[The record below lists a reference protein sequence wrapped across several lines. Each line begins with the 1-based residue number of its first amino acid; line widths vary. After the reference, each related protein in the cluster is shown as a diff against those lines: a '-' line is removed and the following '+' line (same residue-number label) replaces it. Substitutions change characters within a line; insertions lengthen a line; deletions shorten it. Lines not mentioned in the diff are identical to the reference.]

1 MGFTSLFSLTRCLQQ
16 TTSTMKCAWVVATL
30 VLISACTVE
39 SRICT
44 RMTLEQVVKSQ
55 PYMDQCI
62 GTYEARCGWFSVKMC
77 TFNESVPCVKEMNRT
92 VTIYRVVEDC
102 CPGYHRNNDGKCI
115 SDAETAKKSQ
125 AAEKTSQGGLDPSD
139 TVDEGFKPARS
150 RSDDEDDDDGL
161 FLGASPGVYA
171 GIICG
176 ILFVA
181 CIALLVAVHYRKR
194 RLRAD
199 KQKILSGE
207 QDSAQK
213 QQMIPMVKTDTQ
225 PVST

>member
-115 SDAETAKKSQ
+115 M
-125 AAEKTSQGGLDPSD
+125 
-139 TVDEGFKPARS
+139 DEGFKPARS